1 MKLMTKVNKCIFHG
15 KFKHISRFSIIG
27 VANTGIDFLM
37 FTVFNELVGAGYMI
51 SQIVGYS
58 FGIINSFIFN
68 KKWTFKERKINKKVL
83 YELMQFIVVNLG
95 SLIITVFVMNFL
107 AKNLNI
113 NVYLAKVIVTIIA
126 QATNFVAYKFIVF
139 K

>member
-1 MKLMTKVNKCIFHG
+1 MKLMTKVNQYIFHG
-15 KFKHISRFSIIG
+15 KFKHISRFSIVG
-27 VANTGIDFLM
+27 VVNTTIDFLM
-37 FTVFNELVGAGYMI
+37 FTVFNELVGVGYI
-51 SQIVGYS
+51 TSQIIGYS

-83 YELMQFIVVNLG
+83 YELMQFIVVNLV